1 MGFSS
6 QQYKQGRQDRP
17 WKVHPVWRGI
27 GCILILIIPIMSW
40 YATALFLQS
49 NTKVVLPPE
58 LTRVVAIP
66 ATRVAEIDKVIFQ
79 INHYFDRVH
88 FVFGQIFFT
97 IIFSIIGFGIVAL
110 LYAVLYRFAGPP
122 RYGPFDVPPNKV

>member
-6 QQYKQGRQDRP
+6 QQYRHGSKERP

-27 GCILILIIPIMSW
+27 GCVLLLIVPIMSW
-40 YATALFLQS
+40 YGAALFLQT
-49 NTKVVLPPE
+49 NTKVILPPE
-58 LTRVVAIP
+58 LTKVAFIP
-66 ATRVAEIDKVIFQ
+66 ATHITELDKIIIQV
-79 INHYFDRVH
+79 NHYFNSVH

-97 IIFSIIGFGIVAL
+97 IIFSVIGFGIIAF
-110 LYAVLYRFAGPP
+110 LYAILYRVAGPP